1 MRSDSLIWVMD
12 SNNINIK
19 QVLSRKN
26 NIDQLYE
33 INSASVQRES
43 HILTIQPMQNIF
55 YSLLEYIILKPTGPF
70 MFSVNLC
77 VCTKAL
83 FHVCL
88 VTESNVEVICMMTV
102 NVGTPGNRG
111 EQLMYSP

>member
-1 MRSDSLIWVMD
+1 MV
-12 SNNINIK
+12 
-19 QVLSRKN
+19 
-26 NIDQLYE
+26 
-33 INSASVQRES
+33 
-43 HILTIQPMQNIF
+43 
-55 YSLLEYIILKPTGPF
+55 
-70 MFSVNLC
+70 SVNLC

-88 VTESNVEVICMMTV
+88 VTESNIEVICMMTV